1 MNLAASYRQT
11 ARQIDKQDHILSQ
24 ADNLSQLGALE
35 AKQQYRKKNIV
46 GQNC

>member
-11 ARQIDKQDHILSQ
+11 AMQIDKQDHILSQ

-35 AKQQYRKKNIV
+35 ANNKIEKK
-46 GQNC
+46 G